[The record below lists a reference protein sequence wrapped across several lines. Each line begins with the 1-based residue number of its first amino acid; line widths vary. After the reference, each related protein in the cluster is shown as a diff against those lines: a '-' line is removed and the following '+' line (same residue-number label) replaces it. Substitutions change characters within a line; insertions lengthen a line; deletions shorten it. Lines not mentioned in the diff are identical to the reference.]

1 MAQNPIR
8 TAATA
13 EGGLVVDTLLEAMV
27 KRFGYVLNVGE
38 ELGDLEFDTGE
49 PPLLVFSAT
58 TGFGYFLDLTDSTT
72 PDDGL
77 TTLVTGNGLRYAIE
91 DAASISLKSVL
102 STATVP
108 TGSEVVGDAY
118 IVGVGTGAFAG
129 QDDNL
134 AYLTRRGWVFAVPEI
149 GAMVLNEATGQ
160 NTQFTDTGWGAFA
173 VTFADGSIAP
183 VALQFPGGI
192 VVEDTLNTPP
202 GSPTTGKFWIV
213 GSVPTGAFVGHGA
226 DLAYWTGSAW
236 AFMDPADGWT
246 VFHKTSGFLVSYIS
260 GSWLGGAG
268 SDFQEFSSPGAHTW
282 TKPAKGNLVL
292 IECWGAGGGGGR
304 GGNTPRAGG
313 GGGGGA
319 YARIFKAL
327 SDLGSSET
335 VTVGAGGPA
344 ITSGTANGTA
354 GGNSSFGS
362 HLVAYGGGGGGSGPS
377 SDRGAGGGG
386 GGGVRGAGAT
396 GTSSSFG
403 AGGLGLTSAGA
414 SGNAVEGGGGGGG
427 TGTSSNGDPGFAGGY
442 GANGGGGGGGSG
454 ATGAS
459 TTNVGGNAIDGGGGG
474 GGGNDDATGAAG
486 GTSVRSGNGG
496 AGASSSAAATAGSAP
511 GGGGGGSALGNSGK
525 GGDGR
530 VRVTVF

>member
-1 MAQNPIR
+1 MVDHPFR
-8 TAATA
+8 TAAAA
-13 EGGLVVDTLLEAMV
+13 EGGVYTDTLLEACV
-27 KRFGYVLNVGE
+27 KRTLFVLAVDE
-38 ELGDLEFDTGE
+38 ELGDYEFDTGE
-49 PPLLVFSAT
+49 IPLAVAWAR
-58 TGFGYFLDLTDSTT
+58 TGFAYYYDSTDATT

-77 TTLVTGNGLRYAIE
+77 TTLVTGNGLRFAVE
-91 DAASISLKSVL
+91 DAASISLNSVL

-108 TGSEVVGDAY
+108 TGAEVVGDAY

-129 QDDNL
+129 QDGNL

-149 GAMVLNEATGQ
+149 GATVLNEATGQ

-246 VFHKTSGFLVSYIS
+246 AFHKASAFLVSYIS

-268 SDFQEFSSPGAHTW
+268 SDLRDFETAGSFTW

-319 YARIFKAL
+319 YVRIFKPLWQL
-327 SDLGSSET
+327 SASET

-344 ITSGTANGTA
+344 ITSGTANGAA

-362 HLVAYGGGGGGSGPS
+362 HLTAYGGGGGGSGPS
-377 SDRGAGGGG
+377 SDNGAGGGG
-386 GGGVRGAGAT
+386 GGGVRGAGGGAT
-396 GTSSSFG
+396 SASTGGT
-403 AGGLGLTSAGA
+403 GGLGLAAAAEQTDAR
-414 SGNAVEGGGGGGG
+414 EGGGGGGG
-427 TGTSSNGDPGFAGGY
+427 TGGGSTNGPGGD
-442 GANGGGGGGGSG
+442 GANGGGGGGGG
-454 ATGAS
+454 GKTTGTAGVN
-459 TTNVGGNAIDGGGGG
+459 TGGDAIDGGAGG
-474 GGGNDDATGAAG
+474 GGGNDDGTAGAG

-496 AGASSSAAATAGSAP
+496 AGANLSNNATAGTAP

>member
-91 DAASISLKSVL
+91 DAASISLNSVL

-149 GAMVLNEATGQ
+149 GATVLNEATGQ

-173 VTFADGSIAP
+173 VEFADGSIAP
-183 VALQFPGGI
+183 KALQFPGGI

-213 GSVPTGAFVGHGA
+213 GSVPTGDFVGHGA

-236 AFMDPADGWT
+236 AFLDPADGWSVYHKAYGFE
-246 VFHKTSGFLVSYIS
+246 VFYTS

-268 SDFQEFSSPGAHTW
+268 SEVQTFSTAGGDTW
-282 TKPAKGNLVL
+282 TKPARGTMAF
-292 IECWGAGGGGGR
+292 IQCWGAGGSGGRAGANDGAGGGGGGSYVER
-304 GGNTPRAGG
+304 LMPLS
-313 GGGGGA
+313 
-319 YARIFKAL
+319 AL
-327 SDLGSSET
+327 SSTES

-344 ITSGTANGTA
+344 ATVNETNGTA
-354 GGNSSFGS
+354 GGDTSFGS
-362 HLVAYGGGGGGSGPS
+362 WVIAYGGG
-377 SDRGAGGGG
+377 AGFGN
-386 GGGVRGAGAT
+386 
-396 GTSSSFG
+396 TSNQG
-403 AGGLGLTSAGA
+403 
-414 SGNAVEGGGGGGG
+414 GGGGGGG
-427 TGTSSNGDPGFAGGY
+427 TFAAGSAGADAAGGAGGDPLGG
-442 GANGGGGGGGSG
+442 AAATDSTFGGGGGGSFFSSLLSQLSSYRN
-454 ATGAS
+454 ANKRTCTAVDPS
-459 TTNVGGNAIDGGGGG
+459 HTTR
-474 GGGNDDATGAAG
+474 
-486 GTSVRSGNGG
+486 TSSQRSRKF
-496 AGASSSAAATAGSAP
+496 S
-511 GGGGGGSALGNSGK
+511 
-525 GGDGR
+525 
-530 VRVTVF
+530 

>member
-1 MAQNPIR
+1 MTQHPIR
-8 TAATA
+8 TAADA
-13 EGGLVVDTLLEAMV
+13 ENGVVEGTLLEAMV

-38 ELGDLEFDTGE
+38 SLGDLEFDTGE

-77 TTLVTGNGLRYAIE
+77 TTLVSSNGLRYAVE
-91 DAASISLKSVL
+91 DAASISQNSVL
-102 STATVP
+102 DVVTAP

-118 IVGVGTGAFAG
+118 IVDAAATGDFAG

-134 AYLTRRGWVFAVPEI
+134 AIFTRRGWVFAAPEL
-149 GAMVLNEATGQ
+149 GQVLFNLASET

-173 VTFADGSIAP
+173 VEFAAGSIPP
-183 VALQFPGGI
+183 VALQFPAGI

-236 AFMDPADGWT
+236 AFMDPADGWSAY
-246 VFHKTSGFLVSYIS
+246 HKANGFEVYYVS
-260 GSWLGGAG
+260 GSWLGAAG
-268 SDFQEFSSPGAHTW
+268 SEVQTFSTPGAATW
-282 TKPAKGNLVL
+282 TKPAKGNMAL
-292 IECWGAGGGGGR
+292 IECWGAGGSGGR
-304 GGNTPRAGG
+304 AGSGDGGG

-319 YARIFKAL
+319 YL
-327 SDLGSSET
+327 SRLVPIASLGSTES

-344 ITSGTANGTA
+344 ATSDDANGTA

-362 HLVAYGGGGGGSGPS
+362 WVTAYGGGAGNGNTSTSGGGGGGGGQGSAGSAGSQSGGSGVGGAGGTTLTGQTSTAFGGGAGGTDPSGNGGPGGVSEFGGGGGGSGRDA
-377 SDRGAGGGG
+377 SDVATLGIGGK
-386 GGGVRGAGAT
+386 
-396 GTSSSFG
+396 
-403 AGGLGLTSAGA
+403 
-414 SGNAVEGGGGGGG
+414 SG
-427 TGTSSNGDPGFAGGY
+427 Y
-442 GANGGGGGGGSG
+442 
-454 ATGAS
+454 
-459 TTNVGGNAIDGGGGG
+459 GGGGG
-474 GGGNDDATGAAG
+474 GGGASNSTRFGAG
-486 GTSVRSGNGG
+486 GTSAFGGAGG
-496 AGASSSAAATAGSAP
+496 AGAGGSNAATAGTQP

>member
-1 MAQNPIR
+1 MVDHPFR
-8 TAATA
+8 TAAAA
-13 EGGLVVDTLLEAMV
+13 EGGVYADTLLEAGV
-27 KRFGYVLNVGE
+27 KRTLFVLAVDE
-38 ELGDLEFDTGE
+38 ELGDYEFDTGE
-49 PPLLVFSAT
+49 IPLAVAWAR
-58 TGFGYFLDLTDSTT
+58 TGFAYYYDSTDATT

-77 TTLVTGNGLRYAIE
+77 TTLVTGNGLRFAVE
-91 DAASISLKSVL
+91 DAASISLNSVL

-108 TGSEVVGDAY
+108 TGAEVVGDAY

-134 AYLTRRGWVFAVPEI
+134 AFLTRRGWVFAVPEI
-149 GAMVLNEATGQ
+149 GATVLNEATGQ

-268 SDFQEFSSPGAHTW
+268 SDLQTFSTPGTTSW
-282 TKPAKGNLVL
+282 TKPAKGNLAL

-304 GGNTPRAGG
+304 GGTNPRAGG

-319 YARIFKAL
+319 YTRIFKAMADL
-327 SDLGSSET
+327 SSSET

-344 ITSGTANGTA
+344 ITSGTANGAA

-362 HLVAYGGGGGGSGPS
+362 HLTAYGGGGGGSGPS
-377 SDRGAGGGG
+377 SDNGAGGGG
-386 GGGVRGAGAT
+386 GGGVRGAGGGAT
-396 GTSSSFG
+396 SASTGGT
-403 AGGLGLTSAGA
+403 GGLGLAAAAEQTDAR
-414 SGNAVEGGGGGGG
+414 EGGGGGGG
-427 TGTSSNGDPGFAGGY
+427 TGGGSTNGPGGD
-442 GANGGGGGGGSG
+442 GANGGGGGGGG
-454 ATGAS
+454 GKTTGTAGVN
-459 TTNVGGNAIDGGGGG
+459 TGGDAIDGGAGG
-474 GGGNDDATGAAG
+474 GGGNDDGAAGAG
-486 GTSVRSGNGG
+486 GTSVRAGNGG
-496 AGASSSAAATAGSAP
+496 AGANASNAATAGAAP